1 MPVPRKRHLAAPIHL
16 ATMAVCVG
24 AGSAALAQVEHEF
37 SVEAFAG
44 IEFDDNIT
52 VQQVD
57 VETGQ
62 DDFAAVFD
70 LGLEWEMDFDQS
82 NSLDL
87 GYSLNYSQQ
96 FDLTGFDLMTQGGRV
111 GYQHEF
117 DSFNFGT
124 TYRFFYSRLGGDP
137 FLTLNRIEPYVS
149 FFPVKS
155 LFVRGTYIYQDKAFK
170 NRTARDADTNMGQ
183 LDLFYFADGVDTFLS
198 TSYRFETEDTFAPQ
212 FDFDAHIFRVG
223 LHTRLPIAAVQEDR
237 FKITLEYEGRNYDS
251 ITPSIGEIR
260 DDDRLTLDVSWE
272 VPLTEWL
279 FALAEYRYRD
289 FDSNLPSADYTE
301 NVASIQFGVKF

>member
-1 MPVPRKRHLAAPIHL
+1 MSLHRGCTNRGVACAFAVLLCVTAASP
-16 ATMAVCVG
+16 AD
-24 AGSAALAQVEHEF
+24 AQVKHDF

-62 DDFAAVFD
+62 DDFAAILD
-70 LGLEWEMDFDQS
+70 IGAEWEMEFDES

-87 GYSLNYSQQ
+87 GYSLNYNQQ
-96 FDLTGFDLMTQGGRV
+96 FDLTGFDLLTQGARV

-117 DSFNFGT
+117 EGFDLGA
-124 TYRFFYSRLGGDP
+124 TYRFFYTRLGGDP
-137 FLTLNRIEPYVS
+137 FLKLNRIEPYVS
-149 FFPVKS
+149 FFPVSS
-155 LFVRGTYIYQDKAFK
+155 LFVRGTYIYQDKAFD
-170 NRTARDADTNMGQ
+170 NRTARDAETNMGQ
-183 LDLFYFADGVDTFLS
+183 LDLFYFADGVDTFFS
-198 TSYRFETEDTFAPQ
+198 GTYRFENEDAFAPR
-212 FDFDAHIFRVG
+212 FDFDAHIFKLG
-223 LHTRLPIAAVQEDR
+223 LHTRLPFAGPEDR
-237 FKITLEYEGRNYDS
+237 FEISAEYEGRNYDS

-260 DDDRLTLDVSWE
+260 DDDRFTLDVSWE

-301 NVASIQFGVKF
+301 NVASVQIGVKF